1 LTPARVEME
10 AAEARVDA
18 LGVVSVTVAE
28 GEFQRAAQELD
39 QLTSRGDTIE
49 IELARVREEIGRVDG
64 EQAALEPRARDA
76 QVAQVAAER
85 ARSEMEA
92 QVGVSPDLTAEA
104 RELRGAE
111 EALRDADA
119 TLRQAESDATRW
131 RARAE
136 MLALALEEAHA
147 AAGGDDILEQVDGVL
162 GPLVDLLEIDDG
174 CEIAVAAALG

>member
-1 LTPARVEME
+1 LAQREQDVRVELRTFDADVLDAERALAVPGEDDVADVLARTE
-10 AAEARVDA
+10 ALRERSRGLVNLVTERGRGLDRELASVADE
-18 LGVVSVTVAE
+18 GVVESLVAE
-28 GEFQRAAQELD
+28 
-39 QLTSRGDTIE
+39 
-49 IELARVREEIGRVDG
+49 
-64 EQAALEPRARDA
+64 AALEPRARDA

-92 QVGVSPDLTAEA
+92 QIGVSPDLTVEA

-147 AAGGDDILEQVDGVL
+147 
-162 GPLVDLLEIDDG
+162 
-174 CEIAVAAALG
+174 